1 MSDIAAMLGVNATIE
16 AVDTKNP
23 ALAVYNH
30 ILARVVG
37 TCLVIYIA
45 WQYLLRIDALWN
57 SHSEP
62 PMLPYWIPG
71 IGHNISFFRDVE
83 KLLVASRSYFRTP
96 AQPFSVLIGGRRM
109 YVILDPR
116 DISETHQK
124 TKEMHFDAYID
135 KFMQYVSV
143 SEKARDVLW
152 GTTVTETSLSVPN
165 SLRSWIRADMTGTSS
180 RKFYDESLSEL
191 NSVMQ
196 QGSPFTTGKSNEHD
210 MFKWTS
216 DIIVRVST
224 RNFFGTALIE
234 NSPGLVD
241 DFREFNRQT
250 WKLLYQYPRFLSRSA
265 YDSRD
270 AAIEA
275 LKRYFEMPQDQRR
288 DAAPFVIKAEDEMR
302 KHGISNRDIAAVLF
316 KLYWAI
322 NGNPSV
328 FAFWLLARTL
338 YTPHLKEDI
347 KREVAPAFKNGIS
360 QQPDVEYLKGCPK
373 LNATYYETMRLHS
386 SSSSFRRI
394 VQDTTVAG
402 FELKA
407 GNDVMM
413 PYRQLHL
420 NTKYFGESAEQFDID
435 RFVQNPKLHYAR
447 TYNPFG
453 GVQFLTVKMV
463 YGDKNAPNCQVPTGL
478 SSLPRKD
485 CNATIL
491 ILLPFIVN
499 HLSAIVTHLT
509 LGNRKA
515 RNKLKFWDY
524 NHLNGSPKEALS
536 WTPYNTLAT
545 IAMTVVQCVV
555 SAVAVKASGLNVSIG
570 PLIMFYLTKPR
581 VGWVVVMLSACFY
594 EPLTDTATDVLF
606 QECVLGVL
614 ALPGALMFLRVSGFG
629 EMPDGC
635 DTYDMY
641 DNYAMGTNSDA
652 NLFLRSGSSSLVA
665 CGAIL
670 LFVGIA
676 MLWKRRFLKRRLGL
690 LAMIPCTGA
699 FVSAWVLWICF
710 DYAVMNGDFC
720 ISGSAIGTVS
730 AISIIFPILNGLLRG
745 WIGYPGGGYYPY

>member
-1 MSDIAAMLGVNATIE
+1 MSAITLTPGVNATIG
-16 AVDTKNP
+16 AVDIEGP
-23 ALAVYNH
+23 GFALHHH
-30 ILARVVG
+30 ILFRILG
-37 TCLVIYIA
+37 TCLVAYVA
-45 WQYLLRIDALWN
+45 WQYLLRIGALWN
-57 SHSEP
+57 SQPEP

-71 IGHNISFFRDVE
+71 IGHNISFFTDAE
-83 KLLVASRSYFRTP
+83 KLLVAARSYFRIP
-96 AQPFSVLIGGRRM
+96 AQPFSVLIGGRRT
-109 YVILDPR
+109 YVILDPH

-124 TKEMHFDAYID
+124 TKELNFDAYID
-135 KFMQYVSV
+135 QFMEYVSV
-143 SEKARDVLW
+143 SEKARDILW
-152 GTTVTETSLSVPN
+152 GTTVSKTSLSVPS
-165 SLRSWIRADMTGTSS
+165 SLRSWIRTDMIQTSS
-180 RKFYDESLSEL
+180 RKFYDECLSEL
-191 NSVMQ
+191 DIVMHQ
-196 QGSPFTTGKSNEHD
+196 TSPFTAGKSNEHG
-210 MFKWTS
+210 MLKWTS
-216 DIIVRVST
+216 DIIVKAST
-224 RNFFGTALIE
+224 KSFFGTALIQ

-241 DFREFNRQT
+241 DFRTFNCQT
-250 WKLLYQYPRFLSRSA
+250 WKLFYKYPRFLSRSA

-270 AAIEA
+270 SAIDGLE
-275 LKRYFEMPQDQRR
+275 KYFKMPQDQRR

-302 KHGISNRDIAAVLF
+302 KHGISDRDIAAVLF

-328 FAFWLLARTL
+328 LAFWLLARTL
-338 YTPHLKEDI
+338 YTPNLKEDI
-347 KREVAPAFKNGIS
+347 KKEVAPAFRNGIHH
-360 QQPDVEYLKGCPK
+360 QPDVEYLKECSK

-386 SSSSFRRI
+386 GSSSFRRV
-394 VQDTTVAG
+394 VQDTTIAG
-402 FELKA
+402 FQLKA

-420 NTKYFGESAEQFDID
+420 NKEYWGENAEQFDID
-435 RFVQNPKLHYAR
+435 RFVHNPKLHSAR
-447 TYNPFG
+447 TYKPFG
-453 GVQFLTVKMV
+453 GVKMV

-545 IAMTVVQCVV
+545 IAMTVVQRVV

-606 QECVLGVL
+606 QECMLGVL

-635 DTYDMY
+635 NTYDMY
-641 DNYAMGTNSDA
+641 DTYSVGTNNDA
-652 NLFLRSGSSSLVA
+652 DLFLRSGSSSLVA

-670 LFVGIA
+670 LFVGIS

-699 FVSAWVLWICF
+699 FVSAWVLWIGF

>member
-1 MSDIAAMLGVNATIE
+1 MSDIAAMLGVNATVE

-23 ALAVYNH
+23 ALAVHNH
-30 ILARVVG
+30 ILVRVVG

-45 WQYLLRIDALWN
+45 WQYLLRIGALWN

-83 KLLVASRSYFRTP
+83 KLLVAARSYFRIP

-116 DISETHQK
+116 DIYETHQK

-143 SEKARDVLW
+143 SEKARDILW

-191 NSVMQ
+191 NCVMK

-216 DIIVRVST
+216 DIIVGVST
-224 RNFFGTALIE
+224 RNFFGTALIQ

-250 WKLLYQYPRFLSRSA
+250 WKLLYKYPRFLSRSA

-270 AAIEA
+270 AAIDA
-275 LKRYFEMPQDQRR
+275 LKRYFEMPQEQRR

-338 YTPHLKEDI
+338 YTPHLKEGI
-347 KREVAPAFKNGIS
+347 KREVAPAFKNGIH

-386 SSSSFRRI
+386 SSSSFRRV

-453 GVQFLTVKMV
+453 G
-463 YGDKNAPNCQVPTGL
+463 
-478 SSLPRKD
+478 
-485 CNATIL
+485 
-491 ILLPFIVN
+491 
-499 HLSAIVTHLT
+499 
-509 LGNRKA
+509 
-515 RNKLKFWDY
+515 
-524 NHLNGSPKEALS
+524 
-536 WTPYNTLAT
+536 AT

-581 VGWVVVMLSACFY
+581 VGWVVVMLSACFH

-641 DNYAMGTNSDA
+641 DTYEIGTHGDA

-699 FVSAWVLWICF
+699 FVSAWVLWIGF